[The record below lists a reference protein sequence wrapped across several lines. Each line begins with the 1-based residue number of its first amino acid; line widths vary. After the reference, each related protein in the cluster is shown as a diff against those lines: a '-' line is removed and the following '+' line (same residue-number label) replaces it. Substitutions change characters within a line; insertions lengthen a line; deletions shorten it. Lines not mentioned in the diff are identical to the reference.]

1 MSKAL
6 NLCWHIQA
14 QYTVWFMI
22 KKKTKCEVEIM
33 GGGRPILCSVVFREI
48 RDRTGHRRELGFW
61 VAQGYRDCLGG
72 NRTPRHSCHGPAP
85 STSFSIT
92 QKAPC
97 QSSPLGLFSR
107 CWPFIQFSLFGNG
120 ELGCKVVREKGA
132 SIGEGAKEK
141 TQACFLCYFKTI
153 KQKYHSRR
161 MCAEEKNK
169 L

>member
-1 MSKAL
+1 
-6 NLCWHIQA
+6 
-14 QYTVWFMI
+14 
-22 KKKTKCEVEIM
+22 M
-33 GGGRPILCSVVFREI
+33 GGGRPFLCSEVFREI

-61 VAQGYRDCLGG
+61 VAQGCRGCLGG
-72 NRTPRHSCHGPAP
+72 DRTPRHSCHGPAP

-92 QKAPC
+92 QGASC

-107 CWPFIQFSLFGNG
+107 RWPFLQFSLFGNG
-120 ELGCKVVREKGA
+120 ELGCKVVREEGA
-132 SIGEGAKEK
+132 SFGGGVKEK
-141 TQACFLCYFKTI
+141 HKHAFYVILKTI